1 MGQIFNLLRRY
12 SLFPA
17 LDDRRLDDWHA
28 DGASDDGGDLLVG
41 VDEGGGERGH
51 VDGVADRLVARRVDD
66 VAQRLLRV
74 LDGAAFRISVAKKDQ
89 FLKNKTVSIE
99 CPCLCYPLSY
109 TLN

>member
-74 LDGAAFRISVAKKDQ
+74 LDGAALGISVPEEDQ
-89 FLKNKTVSIE
+89 FLKKDK
-99 CPCLCYPLSY
+99 
-109 TLN
+109 